1 MRYTVR
7 RSYVAV
13 IGKIWMP
20 AMVINMNRESASN
33 RVQNS
38 STLRPYYDL
47 LIDYEWEDMEAH
59 LKWVAAADE
68 IEILHWAEKIR
79 EDEESEEVENA

>member
-1 MRYTVR
+1 MRQQFIECADR
-7 RSYVAV
+7 HA
-13 IGKIWMP
+13 
-20 AMVINMNRESASN
+20 SA
-33 RVQNS
+33 RVQS
-38 STLRPYYDL
+38 SAMLRGYYDI
-47 LIDYEWEDMEAH
+47 LIGYEWEDMEAH